1 MTFEQSVPTVSLI
14 GVGVMGEAILTS
26 LIAAVGRSNVR
37 VSDGRPSHGQE
48 VAQRHQVT
56 WVESNA
62 DIVQGSDVVVIAV
75 KPQDFDALASEIG
88 PHLLDGAVVASV
100 AAGVTTARMRA
111 RLGEKIRTVRVM
123 PNTPATIGRGVC
135 ALSPGKGTRPKD
147 LDLVAELL
155 ANTGTVEVVA
165 EELQDTVTA
174 ISGSGPAYV
183 FYLIE
188 AMEEAGVR
196 GGLTLEV
203 ARRLATQTVAG
214 AAAMA
219 ASSEDEPA
227 ELRRRVT
234 SPGGTTAAALEE
246 FEARGV
252 GEGIISG
259 AQKAWERSKELGAH

>member
-1 MTFEQSVPTVSLI
+1 MTHQESVPTLSLI

-37 VSDGRPSHGQE
+37 VSDGRPSHGRE
-48 VAQRHQVT
+48 VAARHQVQ
-56 WVESNA
+56 WVESNLA
-62 DIVQGSDVVVIAV
+62 AVAGCDVVVVAV
-75 KPQDFDALASEIG
+75 KPQDFDVLAGEIG
-88 PHLLDGAVVASV
+88 PQLREGALVVSV
-100 AAGVTTARMRA
+100 AAGVTTARMIRH
-111 RLGEKIRTVRVM
+111 LGTHVHTVRVM

-135 ALSPGKGTRPKD
+135 ALSPGAGTGERE

-155 ANTGTVEVVA
+155 ANTGRVEVVA

-188 AMEEAGVR
+188 AMAAAGVE
-196 GGLTLEV
+196 GGLEPDV
-203 ARRLATQTVAG
+203 ALRLATQTVAG

-219 ASSEDEPA
+219 ATSEQEPA
-227 ELRRRVT
+227 ELRARVT

-246 FEARGV
+246 FEERGV
-252 GEGIISG
+252 AAGIIAG
-259 AQKAWERSKELGAH
+259 ARKAWERSKELGAG

>member
-1 MTFEQSVPTVSLI
+1 MRLEQSVPTLSLI

-37 VSDGRPSHGQE
+37 VSDGRPEHGAE
-48 VAQRHQVT
+48 VAERNQVT
-56 WVESNA
+56 WVENNA
-62 DIVQGSDVVVIAV
+62 DVVQGADVVVIAV
-75 KPQDFDALASEIG
+75 KPQDFDALAEQIR
-88 PHLLDGAVVASV
+88 PHLKDSAVVVSV

-111 RLGEKIRTVRVM
+111 TLGEHIRTVRVM

-135 ALSPGKGTRPKD
+135 ALSPGEGTSAKE

-155 ANTGTVEVVA
+155 ANTGTVEVVE

-188 AMEEAGVR
+188 AMAEAGVE
-196 GGLTLEV
+196 GGLAPDV
-203 ARRLATQTVAG
+203 ALRLATQTVAG

-219 ASSEDEPA
+219 AAGEHEPA

-234 SPGGTTAAALEE
+234 SPGGTTAAAIRE
-246 FEARGV
+246 FDAREV
-252 GEGIISG
+252 REGIISG
-259 AQKAWERSKELGAH
+259 ARKAWERSKELGSD